1 MTDPAYIA
9 LQDVSKRY
17 ETSTGGVVA
26 LDHITLHVESGTSL
40 GVVGPS
46 GCGKSTLLALIAG
59 IELPDYGQIVVGE
72 DVVSTLSEA
81 ERARLRRKRFG
92 VVFQRDNLLP
102 FLTAVENVALAL
114 ALHDERNRFER
125 CLEILADLGIADVA
139 DKLPDRLSGGQRQR
153 VAIARALVA
162 RPAVIVA
169 DEPTGSLDDANSA
182 AVLELLRSAGER
194 DGATLVVATHDF
206 DLASGLDAVLQLR
219 DGRIAADG
227 ALRRTAGGRARPE
240 QTRIDAP

>member
-1 MTDPAYIA
+1 MTEPTCIA
-9 LQDVSKRY
+9 LEDVSKRY

-26 LDHITLHVESGTSL
+26 LDGITLHVESGTSL

-59 IELPDYGQIVVGE
+59 IELPNYGRIVVGE

-81 ERARLRRKRFG
+81 VRARLRRERFG

-102 FLTAVENVALAL
+102 FLTAVENVALKL
-114 ALHDERNRFER
+114 ALHNEQNRFER
-125 CLEILADLGIADVA
+125 CLEILADLGIGDVA

-194 DGATLVVATHDF
+194 DGATLVVATHDL
-206 DLASGLDAVLQLR
+206 DLAAGLDAVLQLR

-227 ALRRTAGGRARPE
+227 ALRATAGGRGA
-240 QTRIDAP
+240 AGANAL